1 MLPWG
6 KPGGRVPYFSRRYKF
21 LALPRPPATPRVGV
35 DELVDDELVDG
46 AGLRPALP
54 IWACTR
60 TRSGRRIR
68 YRARLLLHGVAAVST
83 FSPSGFIVL
92 NTNLVRRTLDI
103 DADTDARLRE
113 MATER
118 GQDVSAVLAEAVA
131 LLDSVVD
138 IAGPDIAEDRR
149 RLDDFMTTRL
159 AVPLDDVKTWVASWG
174 SANELPR
181 PVPRKIG

>member
-1 MLPWG
+1 M
-6 KPGGRVPYFSRRYKF
+6 
-21 LALPRPPATPRVGV
+21 
-35 DELVDDELVDG
+35 
-46 AGLRPALP
+46 
-54 IWACTR
+54 
-60 TRSGRRIR
+60 
-68 YRARLLLHGVAAVST
+68 
-83 FSPSGFIVL
+83 
-92 NTNLVRRTLDI
+92 NLVRRTLDI

-118 GQDVSAVLAEAVA
+118 GQEVSAVLAEAVA

-149 RLDDFMTTRL
+149 RLDDFTTTRL

-181 PVPRKIG
+181 PAPRKIG